1 MTPPD
6 PVRPYQGRWPQI
18 GERVFI
24 DPSAVVIGAVVLEDD
39 VSVWPTAVIR
49 GDVEHI
55 AIGAASNIQD
65 GAVLH
70 VTHDGPFSPGGRAL
84 DIGKQV
90 TVGHR
95 ATLHACSVGDRC
107 LIGIG
112 AIVLDD
118 AEICA
123 DVLIA
128 AGCLVPPRKRLES
141 GFLYA
146 GSPARRIRELSG
158 REIEQLRYSAE
169 HYVRI
174 KDSYRAA
181 ENAP

>member
-1 MTPPD
+1 MAENSL
-6 PVRPYQGRWPQI
+6 RPYRGHRPQI

-24 DPSAVVIGAVVLEDD
+24 DPAAVVIGAVTLGDD
-39 VSVWPTAVIR
+39 VSVWPAAVVR
-49 GDVEHI
+49 GDVDSI

-65 GAVLH
+65 GAILH

-84 DIGKQV
+84 DIGEQV

-95 ATLHACSVGDRC
+95 ATLHACSIGDRC

-112 AIVLDD
+112 AIVLDA
-118 AEICA
+118 AEICP

-141 GFLYA
+141 GYLYA
-146 GSPARRIRELSG
+146 GSPARRIRELTG
-158 REIEQLRYSAE
+158 REIEQLKYSAE

-174 KDSYRAA
+174 KDSYLGDPSAT
-181 ENAP
+181 